1 MCAYYAR
8 YGVEIKSFVLS
19 CLVTQLTLEFLH
31 RVYCKSLFIQ
41 LAPRIHHP
49 PTEKSIPPCSR
60 VGEGAQLKPTSRSQF
75 VSYSLYPN
83 CLVLFSKLI
92 WNNCVPILLPFQSK
106 SYMLHLS
113 SEKLPFIP
121 MPVYCLLFRAGLTIL
136 QMFQL

>member
-19 CLVTQLTLEFLH
+19 CLVTQLTLEFIH

-49 PTEKSIPPCSR
+49 PTEKSIAPRSR

-75 VSYSLYPN
+75 VSYSLYPSS
-83 CLVLFSKLI
+83 LVLFPSSFRTIVYQYCFLFSQNLI
-92 WNNCVPILLPFQSK
+92 CFTSVITLIHSG
-106 SYMLHLS
+106 S
-113 SEKLPFIP
+113 
-121 MPVYCLLFRAGLTIL
+121 CLLFLGLFI
-136 QMFQL
+136 QGWINH